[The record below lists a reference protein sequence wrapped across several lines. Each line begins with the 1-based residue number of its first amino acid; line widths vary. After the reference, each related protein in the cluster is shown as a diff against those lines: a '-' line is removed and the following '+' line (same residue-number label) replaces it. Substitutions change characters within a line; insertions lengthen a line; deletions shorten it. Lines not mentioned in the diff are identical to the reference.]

1 MAIVKDRVKPENTSM
16 EEPSPSSPTTT
27 KRGPGRTRKTVSAEQ
42 RLEVFGQ
49 LVHDLGQHLSLSLHE
64 RAGAVVVVV
73 RGVRLCP
80 TCERLALTGGE
91 CVYCPTGK
99 VVGTTG
105 KAVEGVP
112 T

>member
-16 EEPSPSSPTTT
+16 GEPSPSSLSVT
-27 KRGPGRTRKTVSAEQ
+27 KRGRGRTRKTVSVEQ

-49 LVHDLGQHLSLSLHE
+49 LVHDLGQHLNLSLHE

-80 TCERLALTGGE
+80 TCERLTLTGSE
-91 CVYCPTGK
+91 CAYCSTGTATGK
-99 VVGTTG
+99 STG
-105 KAVEGVP
+105 KAA
-112 T
+112 